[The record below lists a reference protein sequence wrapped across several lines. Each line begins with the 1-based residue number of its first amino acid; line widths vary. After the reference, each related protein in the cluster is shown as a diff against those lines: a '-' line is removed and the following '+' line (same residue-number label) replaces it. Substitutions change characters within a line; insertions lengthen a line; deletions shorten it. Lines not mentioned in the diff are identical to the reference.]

1 MFDKD
6 DNIEI
11 LSTKLQNNSSRPESR
26 NLEDR
31 YVKTCLNFINSI
43 NLVEMYYIN

>member
-11 LSTKLQNNSSRPESR
+11 LSTQSQNNSRPESS
-26 NLEDR
+26 NLDDR
-31 YVKTCLNFINSI
+31 YNMLAIF
-43 NLVEMYYIN
+43 